1 MNKRQRRATGS
12 AAIALLLMLV
22 PACAALDGV
31 LGDVGGYPDGRSS
44 QIVGEVRSVDSR
56 RGQLQVRD
64 DRSRS
69 NVTLRYDNRTR
80 VTYGRQQYPASALER
95 GDVVRVAVSYDRSGS
110 AWADRVDVR
119 STARPGRTT
128 AGRVQRVDGTVRA
141 VDTRRGYFALDQNR
155 AATIVV
161 YMPQRA
167 SSSDARR
174 FERLRRGDR
183 IRVELRPI
191 GNNQAELV
199 RFR

>member
-1 MNKRQRRATGS
+1 MNTVQRSGS
-12 AAIALLLMLV
+12 MAMVGLLLVLV
-22 PACAALDGV
+22 PACAPLDGV

-44 QIVGEVRSVDSR
+44 QIAGEVRSVDAR

-64 DRSRS
+64 DRSRR

-110 AWADRVDVR
+110 AWADRVEVR
-119 STARPGRTT
+119 SAARPGRTT
-128 AGRVQRVDGTVRA
+128 AGRVQRVDGAVRA

-155 AATIVV
+155 AGTIVV

-167 SSSDARR
+167 SSNDARR

-183 IRVELRPI
+183 VSVEVRPI